1 MNPPQLWWMNN
12 WGTSLGSGAIAG
24 KWTLGNDT
32 ESDAHQETCDL
43 EYWAGGATGLDT
55 PRIQMPWAMDI
66 ATPDIFYRGMV
77 DKNALQRGL
86 YKEQWVANGLHIKF
100 EDWGTD
106 LRWNPAPFNR
116 AGSTMAIPGQEL
128 VYTNGWASGQP
139 VPGSYAWICDYD
151 GNMLYQFVNEWY
163 AWQDLFDAG
172 LSSAASHGP
181 DFACSDGFGRLYLG
195 NWSCQNV
202 CFNPL
207 AYMTEFGGTESYYDM
222 DIWANTNGDFY
233 YDANWQGES
242 PTWLCEGVDPASR
255 SIYADKNGFVSRGNS
270 GIGGISG
277 IIFGPDGTGMIKY
290 TWADEVSVTDP
301 NNEAQGVFFI
311 NNGGAFDGAY
321 TDYSDAGYA
330 YIGTFYDAYD
340 SVTGKIVAVPEVA
353 VDDAAPASFAVAQNS
368 PNPFNPTT
376 TINYT
381 VPESG
386 NVTVDIFNVA
396 GQKVAS
402 LVNGQMSAG
411 SHSVVWNAAKCSAGV
426 YFYTVKAGNHT
437 KTMKMTLLK

>member
-1 MNPPQLWWMNN
+1 
-12 WGTSLGSGAIAG
+12 
-24 KWTLGNDT
+24 
-32 ESDAHQETCDL
+32 
-43 EYWAGGATGLDT
+43 
-55 PRIQMPWAMDI
+55 
-66 ATPDIFYRGMV
+66 
-77 DKNALQRGL
+77 
-86 YKEQWVANGLHIKF
+86 
-100 EDWGTD
+100 
-106 LRWNPAPFNR
+106 
-116 AGSTMAIPGQEL
+116 MAIPGQEL
-128 VYTNGWASGQP
+128 IYTNGWASGQP
-139 VPGSYAWICDYD
+139 VPGCYAWICDYD
-151 GNMLYQFVNEWY
+151 GNMLAQFVNEWY
-163 AWQDLFDAG
+163 AEQDLFDAG
-172 LSSAASHGP
+172 LVTAASHGP
-181 DFACSDGFGRLYLG
+181 DFATMDGFGKLYMG
-195 NWSCQNV
+195 SWSCQNV

-207 AYMTEFGGTESYYDM
+207 AYLTTFGGTESYYDM
-222 DIWANTNGDFY
+222 DLWANTNGDFY

-242 PTWLCEGVDPASR
+242 PTWLCDGVDPASR

-270 GIGGISG
+270 GIGQISG